1 MTKQEARYLAG
12 TIRNRLSDFYREK
25 ASQVILEK
33 VQQMEEYQNA
43 EVIFCYVSTED
54 EVNTWPVIGH
64 ALEHGKKVGVPVCI
78 GDGIMEVR
86 EITSFSQ
93 LKKGAYGIIEPDSSC
108 RKLEKEEIQLALIP
122 CVSADQT
129 GRRLGHG
136 AGYYDRYLA
145 DTRFVKAALCW
156 GELMMDRIPVDELD
170 IRMDRVISEK
180 EDCE

>member
-93 LKKGAYGIIEPDSSC
+93 LKKGAYGIMEPDSSC
-108 RKLEKEEIQLALIP
+108 RKIEKEEIQLALIP

-129 GRRLGHG
+129 GRRL
-136 AGYYDRYLA
+136 
-145 DTRFVKAALCW
+145 
-156 GELMMDRIPVDELD
+156 
-170 IRMDRVISEK
+170 
-180 EDCE
+180 